1 MVSAD
6 AAIITIRN
14 SSTRLP
20 NKAIKNI
27 TDELRSIDI
36 LINRIKQTNL
46 RIILATST
54 DPTDEIFIQIAHE
67 HNIEIFRGS
76 LLNKI
81 KRWYDCFQDKQLEN
95 ALLVDGDDLA
105 YDYDIG
111 IRALKQLK
119 SNGLELV
126 LNPKEIV
133 CGFFTYV
140 ISRNGISKLFK
151 TAKSNDT
158 NTDVPSMFMNI
169 ANLNKEYVSLSEF
182 EKNKNIRLT
191 LDYED
196 DLQFFRKL
204 YQNIGILGTGNDIVS
219 FLEKNEDIININF
232 DRQKDYLENQA
243 EFNRKISNE

>member
-1 MVSAD
+1 MVSTD

-14 SSTRLP
+14 SSKRLP

-27 TDELRSIDI
+27 TDKLRSIDI

-46 RIILATST
+46 RIILATSI
-54 DPTDEIFIQIAHE
+54 DPTDDVFEQIVRE

-81 KRWYDCFQDKQLEN
+81 KRWHDCFQDKKLEN

-119 SNGLELV
+119 SNNLDLV

-133 CGFFTYV
+133 CGLFTYV
-140 ISRNGISKLFK
+140 ISRNGICKLFK
-151 TAKSNDT
+151 TAKSNDID
-158 NTDVPSMFMNI
+158 TDVPSMFMEI
-169 ANLNKEYVSLSEF
+169 ADLNKEYVSLSES

-204 YQNIGILGTGNDIVS
+204 FQNIGILVTGNDIIS
-219 FLEKNEDIININF
+219 FLEKNENIIKINF

-243 EFNRKISNE
+243 EFNRKIDND

>member
-1 MVSAD
+1 LVSTD

-14 SSTRLP
+14 SSKRLP

-27 TDELRSIDI
+27 TDKFRSIDI

-54 DPTDEIFIQIAHE
+54 DPTDDIFEQIVHE

-81 KRWYDCFQDKQLEN
+81 KRWHDCFQDKKLEN

-119 SNGLELV
+119 SNNLDLV

-133 CGFFTYV
+133 CGLFTYV
-140 ISRNGISKLFK
+140 ISQNGISKLFK
-151 TAKSNDT
+151 TVKSNDT
-158 NTDVPSMFMNI
+158 DTDIPSMFMEI
-169 ANLNKEYVSLSEF
+169 ADLNKEYVSLLEF
-182 EKNKNIRLT
+182 EKNKDIRLT

-204 YQNIGILGTGNDIVS
+204 YQNIGILVTGNDIVS

-243 EFNRKISNE
+243 EFNKKIGNE